1 MANFKSTGDELAK
14 RFIYAKNKK
23 YALNKI
29 VHDMN
34 YLVYAD
40 TKKPLER
47 KGKTAIMKHIFD
59 VVAGRKILLS
69 TDGKQIVA
77 NIADVLIF
85 FERRDFIIKQLRI
98 SVSHREQL
106 N

>member
-1 MANFKSTGDELAK
+1 MANFKGIGNELAK
-14 RFIYAKNKK
+14 RFIQAKNKK

-40 TKKPLER
+40 TKKPLDH
-47 KGKTAIMKHIFD
+47 KAKTAIMKHLFD
-59 VVAGRKILLS
+59 VIAGRKILLNHE
-69 TDGKQIVA
+69 GRQIVPDF
-77 NIADVLIF
+77 ADVLIF
-85 FERRDFIIKQLRI
+85 FERRDYIIKQLRI
-98 SVSHREQL
+98 SVSHREQH